1 MTQCRGSS
9 EKLVSDVN
17 TGIDSTD
24 LRVYRGRKQDS
35 SNGKPGVFLLGL
47 KLLDDGDRRYSKK
60 MFL

>member
-24 LRVYRGRKQDS
+24 LRVYRGREQDS
-35 SNGKPGVFLLGL
+35 SNGKPGVFFIGL
-47 KLLDDGDRRYSKK
+47 EIIRRRGSKV
-60 MFL
+60 F